1 MLLNPRPFIWNLP
14 ANFSNALALIADHED
29 SQEFRNRVLD
39 SDYGMSLED
48 DYKPLVKAHESTLAV
63 LRKAQA
69 DTKLNAQLEQARRTY
84 ENELES
90 IEGDD

>member
-1 MLLNPRPFIWNLP
+1 MSVHIWCT
-14 ANFSNALALIADHED
+14 LAKKEG

-39 SDYGMSLED
+39 SEYGMGLES
-48 DYKPLVKAHESTLAV
+48 DYKPLVKAHEATLAV

-69 DTKLNAQLEQARRTY
+69 DTKLNAQLEQAQRAY
-84 ENELES
+84 ESELES